1 MKHTQLLGP
10 YPDDKEEK
18 IKKCC
23 ETCSHC
29 IDRFCLISSPCD
41 IDYSEWQ
48 PKTKDSPTDEINS
61 PAWYTEYDKETI
73 EIIKFVLGPEKF
85 KAYCQG
91 NELKYRLRFGLK
103 DADITKDTGKAMKY
117 KKYRDNI

>member
-1 MKHTQLLGP
+1 MKHTQILP
-10 YPDDKEEK
+10 YPEDNEEE
-18 IKKCC
+18 IEKKCD
-23 ETCSHC
+23 TCRYNSP
-29 IDRFCLISSPCD
+29 DQFCLTTTPCD
-41 IDYSEWQ
+41 IHFSGWQ
-48 PKTKDSPTDEINS
+48 PKTTDSPTDEINS
-61 PAWYTEYDKETI
+61 PSHYTEYPVETI